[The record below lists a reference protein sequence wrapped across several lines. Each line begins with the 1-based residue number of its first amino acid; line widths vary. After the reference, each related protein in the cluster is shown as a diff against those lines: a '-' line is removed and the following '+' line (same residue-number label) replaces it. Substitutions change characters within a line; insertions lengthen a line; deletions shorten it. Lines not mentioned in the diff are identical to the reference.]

1 MCTPI
6 HSLWMHLSSLSI
18 FIFLLSLILPRSTCY
33 FSHSLSILSLSLTPH
48 KQTGEDIQR
57 ERERDS
63 CCCPSLPLCRGDVSL
78 HGTSGINHINVKP
91 CTNLQI
97 DFFVAISL
105 LFKQTK
111 HQGPFQSTHDTL
123 LNLAVMAEPWDWK
136 AVVGR
141 GSALLFCHVASVWHG
156 S

>member
-48 KQTGEDIQR
+48 NQTGEDIQR
-57 ERERDS
+57 EREIHAVVQA
-63 CCCPSLPLCRGDVSL
+63 CLCVGGGVSL